1 MDNEELSFEEEQL
14 QLILIQELK
23 DIKMKEERAFKEEQ
37 TKEYLDALKIDE
49 EKNRKDTETGAA
61 TSKDTDSEVS
71 VEEMRRIRLLRF
83 QKKYDI

>member
-23 DIKMKEERAFKEEQ
+23 DKKMKEERAFKEAQ

-49 EKNRKDTETGAA
+49 EKNRKDTETDAA
-61 TSKDTDSEVS
+61 TTKDTDSEVS